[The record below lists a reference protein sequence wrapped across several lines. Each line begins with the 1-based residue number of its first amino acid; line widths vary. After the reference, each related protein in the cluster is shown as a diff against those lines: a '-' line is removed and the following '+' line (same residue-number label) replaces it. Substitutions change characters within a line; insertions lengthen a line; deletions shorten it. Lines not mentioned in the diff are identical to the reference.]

1 LAIAGKLAPCLYE
14 IALGMNTPALNP
26 SLAPAITVPA
36 AEAKPSDIGTVM
48 DCLVRRAAHLYT
60 LPAVAVKVLE
70 LTNHP
75 QVDSLALKECIEN
88 DPALSAKVLRVVNS
102 SLFGLRCQVSNLGQA
117 LALLGTKP
125 LKLLVLGFSLPTG
138 LFADVGAGTL
148 GWYWRRTLTKAVAAR
163 EICETVWQVPG
174 DEAFVAALVQ
184 DLGMLL
190 LIQELGA
197 SYIDFLEKARQR
209 GYDVLALE
217 AASLGFDHTTLTA
230 SLLGQWGLPKAIVD
244 AVAWRPEQQNGDPV
258 APSHDNVGNIVYLA
272 EWITRLLADGRSEAL
287 GNVLAIGR
295 RDHALAPGQLN
306 ALVETLEQKV
316 RGLADVF
323 SLDLPQA
330 TDYREL
336 LALAHTRLADVAA
349 DAAGDML
356 RGESAASSLAREMR
370 SLGTAAFRF
379 AERSTPSRSGPA
391 AVDRCRSHT
400 TTKGEASIAEPVQRC
415 HAPSGPAQPSATP
428 LGPAASR
435 FSDHPANHHRALLD
449 HLAVVA
455 LGCRQSRCP
464 LSLLL
469 VELGRADELV
479 LTHGI
484 EGLRQFRSALER
496 ACRGLDCDQLTC
508 LPHCKVGFAVIL
520 RGCDRQLAVRLG
532 NRLIE
537 EVGRNATLTDSEKH
551 PLPTVCVGA
560 ATVSM
565 PPKNFPAED
574 LIQAANRCLYGS
586 HSSGGGVVRSIEIY

>member
-1 LAIAGKLAPCLYE
+1 
-14 IALGMNTPALNP
+14 MNTPALNP
-26 SLAPAITVPA
+26 SPSETIAPAIVVPD
-36 AEAKPSDIGTVM
+36 AEAKPSDVGTVI

-88 DPALSAKVLRVVNS
+88 DPALTTKVLRVVNS

-163 EICETVWQVPG
+163 EICETVCRVPG
-174 DEAFVAALVQ
+174 DETFVAALVQ

-197 SYIDFLEKARQR
+197 PYIDFLEKARQR

-230 SLLGQWGLPKAIVD
+230 SLLGHWGLPRAIVD
-244 AVAWRPEQQNGDPV
+244 AVAWRPEQRSSETA
-258 APSHDNVGNIVYLA
+258 APGHDNVGSIVYLA
-272 EWITRLLADGRSEAL
+272 EWIARLLADGRSEAL
-287 GNVLAIGR
+287 GHVLAIGR

-323 SLDLPQA
+323 SLELPQA

-336 LALAHTRLADVAA
+336 LALAHSRLADVAA

-356 RGESAASSLAREMR
+356 RGEAAASSLAHEMR
-370 SLGTAAFRF
+370 SLGTAASRF
-379 AERSTPSRSGPA
+379 AERSTPSRSGPTP
-391 AVDRCRSHT
+391 VDRCRSYT
-400 TTKGEASIAEPVQRC
+400 TTKGESPIAEPTQRC
-415 HAPSGPAQPSATP
+415 HTPRGPSQTGATSFE
-428 LGPAASR
+428 PAATRLSE
-435 FSDHPANHHRALLD
+435 RAVGSNRSLLGQ
-449 HLAVVA
+449 LAAAA
-455 LGCRQSRCP
+455 LACRQSRYP

-479 LTHGI
+479 LNHGI
-484 EGLRQFRSALER
+484 EGFRQFRSALER

-508 LPHCKVGFAVIL
+508 LPHCKAGFAVIL
-520 RGCDRQLAVRLG
+520 KGCDRQRAVRLG
-532 NRLIE
+532 SRLIE
-537 EVGRNATLTDSEKH
+537 EVGRNATSTDSEKH